1 MYPGGPKTIWK
12 TASKRQANEE
22 YDLES
27 MLVLVLM
34 EEEGEGSGLVLTY
47 STHRKSPSYTAD
59 TCIKKITIN
68 VPLFKKL
75 RDIIFFCGTITL

>member
-1 MYPGGPKTIWK
+1 MYPGGPKTIRK

-34 EEEGEGSGLVLTY
+34 EEEGEGSGLVL
-47 STHRKSPSYTAD
+47 R
-59 TCIKKITIN
+59 
-68 VPLFKKL
+68 
-75 RDIIFFCGTITL
+75 